1 MHDTMKFLSA
11 LCCTVALFGAADA
24 AVISARAPYADA
36 ASGQQSDA
44 AAPAFVQSFS
54 APAGAVLEAIRWWG
68 FHGDNSL
75 GATFDH
81 FVVTLDGVA
90 QSGTLSI
97 VTGSLFDEYSLD
109 VEWFW
114 QSATALLPGGDD
126 GAPDPADVGFSLI
139 GHLGVAS
146 VAEPGTVPLSLFAMA
161 MAMIGWLGSR
171 RSAGK

>member
-24 AVISARAPYADA
+24 TVISARAPYAGA

-44 AAPAFVQSFS
+44 AAPAYIQSFS
-54 APAGAVLEAIRWWG
+54 APADAVLEAIRWWG
-68 FHGDNSL
+68 FHGDNSS
-75 GATFDH
+75 GAAFDH

-97 VTGSLFDEYSLD
+97 VPGSFFDEYTLDIDDALLTATTLSVANDSLD

-114 QSATALLPGGDD
+114 QSAIALLPGDA
-126 GAPDPADVGFSLI
+126 GAPDPADVG
-139 GHLGVAS
+139 
-146 VAEPGTVPLSLFAMA
+146 
-161 MAMIGWLGSR
+161 
-171 RSAGK
+171 